1 MVNRL
6 LVAAAVADILV
17 SGSVRAAEPGKWC
30 QAYGMGTSTYLPPQ
44 RNSCANNFL
53 YVFMT
58 EEQLDNGMHFAPD
71 KIEVKECK
79 TVIRSPVALCKIY
92 TFGDTTNGIKIKMNL
107 AHFPS
112 DDDKSWVV
120 VGWEAF
126 P

>member
-1 MVNRL
+1 MNKL
-6 LVAAAVADILV
+6 LATAAVAGILI
-17 SGSVRAAEPGKWC
+17 SESVRAAEPVEWCKGYGAGTTYISPKW
-30 QAYGMGTSTYLPPQ
+30 
-44 RNSCANNFL
+44 NSCANNFL

-71 KIEVKECK
+71 KVEVKECK
-79 TVIRSPVALCKIY
+79 TAIQSPVALCKIY
-92 TFGDTTNGIKIKMNL
+92 TYGDTTSGIKIKMNL

-112 DDDKSWVV
+112 DDKSWIV

>member
-1 MVNRL
+1 V
-6 LVAAAVADILV
+6 AAVAGILV
-17 SGSVRAAEPGKWC
+17 SGSARVAEPGEWC
-30 QAYGMGTSTYLPPQ
+30 KDYGSGTFQIYPQ
-44 RNSCANNFL
+44 WNSCASNFL

-79 TVIRSPVALCKIY
+79 TVIQSPVALCKIY
-92 TFGDTTNGIKIKMNL
+92 TYGDTTNGIKIKMNL

-112 DDDKSWVV
+112 DDKSWIV
-120 VGWEAF
+120 VGWEGF

>member
-1 MVNRL
+1 VVQSLWGGNHLYFSAMEFMR
-6 LVAAAVADILV
+6 
-17 SGSVRAAEPGKWC
+17 
-30 QAYGMGTSTYLPPQ
+30 QH
-44 RNSCANNFL
+44 FL

-58 EEQLDNGMHFAPD
+58 EEQLDDGMNFSPD

-79 TVIRSPVALCKIY
+79 TIIQSPVALCKIY
-92 TFGDTTNGIKIKMNL
+92 TFGDASNGIKIKMNL

-112 DDDKSWVV
+112 DDKSWIV

>member
-1 MVNRL
+1 M
-6 LVAAAVADILV
+6 
-17 SGSVRAAEPGKWC
+17 GWEP
-30 QAYGMGTSTYLPPQ
+30 PPISLH
-44 RNSCANNFL
+44 NGIPAPTIFL

-58 EEQLDNGMHFAPD
+58 EEKLDNGMHFAPD

-79 TVIRSPVALCKIY
+79 TVIQSPVALCKIY
-92 TFGDTTNGIKIKMNL
+92 TFGDTTNGITIKMNL

>member
-1 MVNRL
+1 MMKKL
-6 LVAAAVADILV
+6 LVAAAVAGILI
-17 SGSVRAAEPGKWC
+17 SGSVRASEPGEWC
-30 QAYGMGTSTYLPPQ
+30 KGYEGTTYISP
-44 RNSCANNFL
+44 RWNSCASNFL

-58 EEQLDNGMHFAPD
+58 EEQLDVGMHFSPD

-79 TVIRSPVALCKIY
+79 TIIQSPVALCKIY
-92 TFGDTTNGIKIKMNL
+92 TFGDASNGIKIKMNL

-112 DDDKSWVV
+112 DDKSWIV

>member
-1 MVNRL
+1 VNRFL
-6 LVAAAVADILV
+6 AAAAVAGILTL
-17 SGSVRAAEPGKWC
+17 GSAKGAEAGDWC
-30 QAYGMGTSTYLPPQ
+30 ASYGAWTTYYVPPQ
-44 RNSCANNFL
+44 WNSCASNFL

-58 EEQLDNGMHFAPD
+58 EKELDNGMHFAPD

-79 TVIRSPVALCKIY
+79 TVILSPVALCKVY
-92 TFGDTTNGIKIKMNL
+92 TYGDTTSGIKIKMNL

-112 DDDKSWVV
+112 DDKSWIV